1 MSMDNNEGIKSF
13 NDLAAKSDPLPL
25 SLEQAIAVFDQLADM
40 EDIAFGYAD
49 DGCHARAHLMC
60 RKMQEMG
67 LTPQKAW
74 AFEGTDRLT
83 VGINGRK
90 LRWYFHV
97 APTLSVQMPDGM
109 VRDMVIDP
117 SLFDG
122 PVSLK
127 EWGDIMKA
135 HPEKLQIVPFGAP
148 PNGYEGDY
156 APGGGHISIQTSSDT
171 DEKAAKTMKTYLG
184 FQKSEPRKV
193 FASQSRQQV
202 FQAQSVQAQGKTWVS
217 IAVPPADTAPEKK
230 TIAPG
235 WGFDY

>member
-1 MSMDNNEGIKSF
+1 MKNNDGIKSF
-13 NDLAAKSDPLPL
+13 NELAAKSDPPLPL
-25 SLEQAIAVFDQLADM
+25 ERVIEIFDQLADM

-60 RKMQEMG
+60 RKMQGMG

-74 AFEGTDRLT
+74 AFEKDNDRLT

-90 LRWYFHV
+90 LRWWFHV
-97 APTLSVQMPDGM
+97 APALPVQMPDGT
-109 VRDMVIDP
+109 VQDMVIDP

-135 HPEKLQIVPFGAP
+135 HPEKLQIVPFGVAP
-148 PNGYEGDY
+148 DGYGGDY
-156 APGGGHISIQTSSDT
+156 IPGRMHVATTSSDT
-171 DEKAAKTMKTYLG
+171 DEDATKITKTYLG

-193 FASQSRQQV
+193 FASQSRQQIV
-202 FQAQSVQAQGKTWVS
+202 QTQSIQTQGKTWVS
-217 IAVPPADTAPEKK
+217 IAVPPVDTAPEKK
-230 TIAPG
+230 TAAPG
-235 WGFDY
+235 WGFELN